1 MVYVPTTYQ
10 ILTSSCHYVASS
22 SYLCFMK
29 LDKEILRLSIPAII
43 SNITVPIL
51 GLSDTT
57 ISGHLGSELY
67 IGAIAVG
74 TMMFNVVFWLF
85 GFLRMGTTGL
95 TAQAYGAND
104 YEECRKL
111 LVRACMSGLI
121 LGVAILLLH
130 IPIRWLLLLLI
141 APEGQVADFAADYF
155 NICIWGAPALLFN
168 MAVMGWFLGE
178 QNTIVP
184 MIISVSVNI
193 VNIILSLC
201 FVFLFEMGFEGV
213 AYGTMMANWIGVV
226 LSLFFVIKFYNWR
239 FPKVCRTDFLQ
250 LSDMGRFFKVNTD
263 ILFRSA
269 CVMTVSLTVTSIGAQ
284 LGALTLAANAI
295 IMQFF
300 ILFSYFMD
308 GFAFAAEALSGKFVG
323 AKDLSS
329 LKRVINRLLLWA
341 LGMAGAF
348 TIVYICGYK
357 SIVSFITNE
366 QNVIEVVVDY
376 SLWLKLI
383 PLATVAAFIYDGI
396 YIGLTATRQMLI
408 VTFLS
413 ALAFLVI
420 CFIHPFADRVIDL
433 PHNNTL
439 WIAFLTYLL
448 MRGILLG
455 FYTKRLL
462 RNIVKSS

>member
-1 MVYVPTTYQ
+1 
-10 ILTSSCHYVASS
+10 
-22 SYLCFMK
+22 MK
-29 LDKEILRLSIPAII
+29 LNKEILRLSIPAII

-95 TAQAYGAND
+95 TAQAYGARDND
-104 YEECRKL
+104 ECRKL
-111 LVRACMSGLI
+111 LVRACALGLI
-121 LGVAILLLH
+121 IGVVILLLH

-141 APEGQVADFAADYF
+141 SPEGQVADYAADYF

-168 MAVMGWFLGE
+168 MAVMGWFLGV
-178 QNTIVP
+178 QNTVVP

-201 FVFLFEMGFEGV
+201 FVFLFDMGFEGV
-213 AYGTMMANWIGVV
+213 AYGMMISNWVGVGIAILYV
-226 LSLFFVIKFYNWR
+226 LKFYEWR
-239 FPKVCRTDFLQ
+239 FPKICRTDILQ
-250 LSDMGRFFKVNTD
+250 LSDMGRFFKINTD
-263 ILFRSA
+263 IMFRSA
-269 CVMTVSLTVTSIGAQ
+269 CIMSVSLTVTSIGAQ

-323 AKDLSS
+323 ARDLQN

-341 LGMAGAF
+341 LGVASVF
-348 TIVYICGYK
+348 TIIYIGGYK
-357 SIVSFITNE
+357 FIVSFITNE
-366 QNVIEVVVDY
+366 ENVIATVDKY

-383 PLATVAAFIYDGI
+383 PLVTVAAFIYDGI
-396 YIGLTATRQMLI
+396 YIGLTATRQILI
-408 VTFLS
+408 ATFL
-413 ALAFLVI
+413 
-420 CFIHPFADRVIDL
+420 
-433 PHNNTL
+433 
-439 WIAFLTYLL
+439 
-448 MRGILLG
+448 
-455 FYTKRLL
+455 
-462 RNIVKSS
+462 

>member
-1 MVYVPTTYQ
+1 
-10 ILTSSCHYVASS
+10 
-22 SYLCFMK
+22 MK
-29 LDKEILRLSIPAII
+29 LNKEILRLSIPAII

-95 TAQAYGAND
+95 TAQAYGARDND
-104 YEECRKL
+104 ECRKL
-111 LVRACMSGLI
+111 LVRACALGLI
-121 LGVAILLLH
+121 IGVVILLLH

-141 APEGQVADFAADYF
+141 SPEGQVADYAADYF

-168 MAVMGWFLGE
+168 MAVMGWFLGV
-178 QNTIVP
+178 QNTVVP

-201 FVFLFEMGFEGV
+201 FVFLFDMGFEGV
-213 AYGTMMANWIGVV
+213 AYGTMISNWVGVGIAILYV
-226 LSLFFVIKFYNWR
+226 LKFYEWR
-239 FPKVCRTDFLQ
+239 FPRICRTDILQ
-250 LSDMGRFFKVNTD
+250 LSDMGRFFKINTD
-263 ILFRSA
+263 IMFRSA
-269 CVMTVSLTVTSIGAQ
+269 CIMSVSLTVTSIGAQ

-323 AKDLSS
+323 ARDLHN

-341 LGMAGAF
+341 LGVASVF
-348 TIVYICGYK
+348 TIIYIGGYK
-357 SIVSFITNE
+357 FIVSFITNE
-366 QNVIEVVVDY
+366 ANVIATVDKY

-383 PLATVAAFIYDGI
+383 PIVTVAAFIYDGI

-408 VTFLS
+408 ATFLS
-413 ALAFLVI
+413 AMAFLSI
-420 CFIHPFADRVIDL
+420 CFIHPFGGNLIDL
-433 PHNNTL
+433 PQNHAL

-448 MRGILLG
+448 LRGVMLG

-462 RNIVKSS
+462 KNIVKSS

>member
-1 MVYVPTTYQ
+1 
-10 ILTSSCHYVASS
+10 
-22 SYLCFMK
+22 MK
-29 LDKEILRLSIPAII
+29 LNKEILRLSIPAII

-95 TAQAYGAND
+95 TAQAYGARDND
-104 YEECRKL
+104 ECRKL
-111 LVRACMSGLI
+111 LARACALGLI
-121 LGVAILLLH
+121 IGVVILLLH

-141 APEGQVADFAADYF
+141 SPEGQVADYAADYF

-168 MAVMGWFLGE
+168 MAVMGWFLGV
-178 QNTIVP
+178 QNTVVP

-201 FVFLFEMGFEGV
+201 FVFLFDMGFEGV
-213 AYGTMMANWIGVV
+213 AYGTMISNWVGVGIAILYV
-226 LSLFFVIKFYNWR
+226 LKFYEWR
-239 FPKVCRTDFLQ
+239 FPKICRTDILQ
-250 LSDMGRFFKVNTD
+250 LSDMGRFFKINTD
-263 ILFRSA
+263 IMFRSA
-269 CVMTVSLTVTSIGAQ
+269 CIMSVSLTVTSIGAQ

-323 AKDLSS
+323 ARDLHN

-341 LGMAGAF
+341 LGVASVF
-348 TIVYICGYK
+348 TIIYIGGYK
-357 SIVSFITNE
+357 FIVSFITNE
-366 QNVIEVVVDY
+366 ENVIATVDKY

-383 PLATVAAFIYDGI
+383 PLVTVAAFIYDGI

-408 VTFLS
+408 ATFLS
-413 ALAFLVI
+413 AMAFLSI
-420 CFIHPFADRVIDL
+420 CFIHPFGGNLIDL
-433 PHNNTL
+433 PQNHTL

-448 MRGILLG
+448 LRGVMLG

-462 RNIVKSS
+462 KNIVKSS

>member
-1 MVYVPTTYQ
+1 
-10 ILTSSCHYVASS
+10 
-22 SYLCFMK
+22 MK
-29 LDKEILRLSIPAII
+29 LNKEILRLSIPAII

-95 TAQAYGAND
+95 TAQAYGARDND
-104 YEECRKL
+104 ECRKL
-111 LVRACMSGLI
+111 LVRACALGLI
-121 LGVAILLLH
+121 IGVVILLLH

-141 APEGQVADFAADYF
+141 SPEGQVADYASDYF

-168 MAVMGWFLGE
+168 MAVMGWFLGV
-178 QNTIVP
+178 QNTVVP

-201 FVFLFEMGFEGV
+201 FVFLFDMGFEGV
-213 AYGTMMANWIGVV
+213 AYGTMISNWVGVGIAILYV
-226 LSLFFVIKFYNWR
+226 LKFYEWR
-239 FPKVCRTDFLQ
+239 FPKICRTDILQ
-250 LSDMGRFFKVNTD
+250 LSDMGRFFKINTD
-263 ILFRSA
+263 IMFRSA
-269 CVMTVSLTVTSIGAQ
+269 CIMSVSLTVTSIGAQ

-323 AKDLSS
+323 ARDLQN

-341 LGMAGAF
+341 LGVASVF
-348 TIVYICGYK
+348 TIIYIGGYK
-357 SIVSFITNE
+357 FIVSFITNE
-366 QNVIEVVVDY
+366 ANVIATVDKY

-383 PLATVAAFIYDGI
+383 PIVTVAAFIYDGI

-408 VTFLS
+408 ATFLS
-413 ALAFLVI
+413 AMAFLSI
-420 CFIHPFADRVIDL
+420 CFIHPFGGNLIDL
-433 PHNNTL
+433 PQNHTL
-439 WIAFLTYLL
+439 WIAFLSYLL
-448 MRGILLG
+448 LRGVMLG

-462 RNIVKSS
+462 KNIVKSS

>member
-1 MVYVPTTYQ
+1 
-10 ILTSSCHYVASS
+10 
-22 SYLCFMK
+22 MK
-29 LDKEILRLSIPAII
+29 LNKEILRLSIPAII

-95 TAQAYGAND
+95 TAQAYGARDND
-104 YEECRKL
+104 ECRKL
-111 LVRACMSGLI
+111 LVRACALGLI
-121 LGVAILLLH
+121 IGVVILLLH

-141 APEGQVADFAADYF
+141 SPEGQVADYASDYF

-168 MAVMGWFLGE
+168 MAVMGWFLGV
-178 QNTIVP
+178 QNTVVP

-201 FVFLFEMGFEGV
+201 FVFLFDMGFEGV
-213 AYGTMMANWIGVV
+213 AYGTMISNWVGVGIAILYV
-226 LSLFFVIKFYNWR
+226 LKFYEWR
-239 FPKVCRTDFLQ
+239 FPKICRTDILQ

-263 ILFRSA
+263 IMFRSA
-269 CVMTVSLTVTSIGAQ
+269 CIMSVSLTVTSIGAQ

-323 AKDLSS
+323 ARDLHN

-341 LGMAGAF
+341 LGVASVF
-348 TIVYICGYK
+348 TIIYIGCYK
-357 SIVSFITNE
+357 FIVSFITNE
-366 QNVIEVVVDY
+366 ENVIATVDKY

-383 PLATVAAFIYDGI
+383 PIVTVAAFIYDGI

-408 VTFLS
+408 ATFLS
-413 ALAFLVI
+413 AMAFLSI
-420 CFIHPFADRVIDL
+420 CFIHPFGGNLIDL
-433 PHNNTL
+433 PQNHTL

-448 MRGILLG
+448 LRGVMLG

-462 RNIVKSS
+462 KNIVKSS

>member
-1 MVYVPTTYQ
+1 
-10 ILTSSCHYVASS
+10 
-22 SYLCFMK
+22 MK
-29 LDKEILRLSIPAII
+29 LNKEILRLSIPAII

-95 TAQAYGAND
+95 TAQAYGARDND
-104 YEECRKL
+104 ECRKL
-111 LVRACMSGLI
+111 LVRACALGLI
-121 LGVAILLLH
+121 IGVVILLLH

-141 APEGQVADFAADYF
+141 SPEGQVADYAADYF

-168 MAVMGWFLGE
+168 MAVMGWFLGV
-178 QNTIVP
+178 QNTVVP

-201 FVFLFEMGFEGV
+201 LVFLFDMGFEGV
-213 AYGTMMANWIGVV
+213 AYGTMISNWVGVGIAILYV
-226 LSLFFVIKFYNWR
+226 LKFYEWR
-239 FPKVCRTDFLQ
+239 FPKICRTDILQ

-263 ILFRSA
+263 IMFRSA
-269 CVMTVSLTVTSIGAQ
+269 CIMSVSLTVTSIGAQ

-323 AKDLSS
+323 ARDLQN

-341 LGMAGAF
+341 LGVASVF
-348 TIVYICGYK
+348 TIIYIGGYK
-357 SIVSFITNE
+357 FIVSFITNE
-366 QNVIEVVVDY
+366 ENVIATVDKY

-383 PLATVAAFIYDGI
+383 PLVTVAAFIYDGI

-408 VTFLS
+408 ATFLS
-413 ALAFLVI
+413 AMAFLSI
-420 CFIHPFADRVIDL
+420 CFIHPFGGNLIDL
-433 PHNNTL
+433 PQNHTL

-448 MRGILLG
+448 LRGVMLG

-462 RNIVKSS
+462 KNIVKSS

>member
-1 MVYVPTTYQ
+1 
-10 ILTSSCHYVASS
+10 
-22 SYLCFMK
+22 MK
-29 LDKEILRLSIPAII
+29 LNKEILRLSIPAII

-85 GFLRMGTTGL
+85 GFLRMGTTGM
-95 TAQAYGAND
+95 TAQAYGAQDND
-104 YEECRKL
+104 ECRKL
-111 LVRACMSGLI
+111 LVRSCASGLI
-121 LGVAILLLH
+121 IGVVILLLH

-141 APEGQVADFAADYF
+141 SPEGQVADYAADYF
-155 NICIWGAPALLFN
+155 NICICGAPALLFN
-168 MAVMGWFLGE
+168 MAIMGWFLGV
-178 QNTIVP
+178 QNTVVP

-201 FVFLFEMGFEGV
+201 FVFILDMGFRGV
-213 AYGTMMANWIGVV
+213 AYGTMISNWVGVV
-226 LSLFFVIKFYNWR
+226 IALLYVIRFYKWR
-239 FPKVCRTDFLQ
+239 FPRICRTDFLQ

-263 ILFRSA
+263 IMFRSA
-269 CVMTVSLTVTSIGAQ
+269 CIMTVSLTVTSIGAQ

-308 GFAFAAEALSGKFVG
+308 GFAFSAEALSGKFVG
-323 AKDLSS
+323 AGDIQN

-341 LGMAGAF
+341 LCVASVF
-348 TIVYICGYK
+348 TIIYIVGYK
-357 SIVSFITNE
+357 FIVSFITNE
-366 QNVIEVVVDY
+366 DNVIEAVGEY

-383 PLATVAAFIYDGI
+383 PIVTVAAFIYDGI

-413 ALAFLVI
+413 AMVFLSI
-420 CFIHPFADRVIDL
+420 CFIHPFGDSFIDL
-433 PHNNTL
+433 PQNHTL
-439 WIAFLTYLL
+439 WIAFLTYLM

-455 FYTKRLL
+455 LYTKRLVK
-462 RNIVKSS
+462 NIVKSS

>member
-1 MVYVPTTYQ
+1 
-10 ILTSSCHYVASS
+10 
-22 SYLCFMK
+22 MK
-29 LDKEILRLSIPAII
+29 LNKEILRLSIPAII

-95 TAQAYGAND
+95 TAQAYGARDND
-104 YEECRKL
+104 ECRKL
-111 LVRACMSGLI
+111 LVRACALGLI
-121 LGVAILLLH
+121 IGVAILLLH

-141 APEGQVADFAADYF
+141 SPEGQVADYASDYF

-168 MAVMGWFLGE
+168 MAVMGWFLGV
-178 QNTIVP
+178 QNTVVP

-201 FVFLFEMGFEGV
+201 FVFLFDMGFEGV
-213 AYGTMMANWIGVV
+213 AYGTMISNWVGVGIAILYV
-226 LSLFFVIKFYNWR
+226 LKFYEWR
-239 FPKVCRTDFLQ
+239 FPKICRTDILQ

-263 ILFRSA
+263 IMFRSA
-269 CVMTVSLTVTSIGAQ
+269 CIMSVSLTVTSIGAQ

-323 AKDLSS
+323 ARDLHN

-341 LGMAGAF
+341 LGVASVF
-348 TIVYICGYK
+348 TIIYIGGYK
-357 SIVSFITNE
+357 FIVSFITNE
-366 QNVIEVVVDY
+366 VNVIATVDKY

-383 PLATVAAFIYDGI
+383 PLVTVAAFIYDGI

-408 VTFLS
+408 ATFLS
-413 ALAFLVI
+413 AMAFLSI
-420 CFIHPFADRVIDL
+420 CFIHPFGGNLIDL
-433 PHNNTL
+433 PQNHTL

-448 MRGILLG
+448 LRGVMLG
-455 FYTKRLL
+455 LYSKRLL
-462 RNIVKSS
+462 KNIVKSS

>member
-1 MVYVPTTYQ
+1 
-10 ILTSSCHYVASS
+10 
-22 SYLCFMK
+22 MK
-29 LDKEILRLSIPAII
+29 LNKEILRLSIPAII

-95 TAQAYGAND
+95 TAQAYGARDND
-104 YEECRKL
+104 ECRKL
-111 LVRACMSGLI
+111 LVRACALGLI
-121 LGVAILLLH
+121 IGVVILLLH

-141 APEGQVADFAADYF
+141 SPEGQVADYASDYF

-168 MAVMGWFLGE
+168 MAVMGWFLGV
-178 QNTIVP
+178 QNTVVP

-201 FVFLFEMGFEGV
+201 FVFLFDMGFEGV
-213 AYGTMMANWIGVV
+213 AYGTMISNWVGVGIAILYV
-226 LSLFFVIKFYNWR
+226 LKFYEWR
-239 FPKVCRTDFLQ
+239 FPKICRTDILQ
-250 LSDMGRFFKVNTD
+250 LSDMGRFFKINTD
-263 ILFRSA
+263 IMFRSA
-269 CVMTVSLTVTSIGAQ
+269 CIMSVSLTVTSIGAQ

-323 AKDLSS
+323 ARDLQN

-341 LGMAGAF
+341 LGVASVF
-348 TIVYICGYK
+348 TIIYIGGYK
-357 SIVSFITNE
+357 FIVSFITNE
-366 QNVIEVVVDY
+366 ENVIATVDKY

-383 PLATVAAFIYDGI
+383 PLVTVAAFIYDGI

-408 VTFLS
+408 ATFLS
-413 ALAFLVI
+413 AMAFLSI
-420 CFIHPFADRVIDL
+420 CFIHPFGGNLIDL
-433 PHNNTL
+433 PQNHTL
-439 WIAFLTYLL
+439 WIAFLSYLL
-448 MRGILLG
+448 LRGVMLG

-462 RNIVKSS
+462 KNIVKSS

>member
-1 MVYVPTTYQ
+1 
-10 ILTSSCHYVASS
+10 
-22 SYLCFMK
+22 MK
-29 LDKEILRLSIPAII
+29 LNKEILRLSIPAII

-95 TAQAYGAND
+95 TAQAYGARDND
-104 YEECRKL
+104 ECRKL
-111 LVRACMSGLI
+111 LVRACALGLI
-121 LGVAILLLH
+121 IGVVILLMH

-141 APEGQVADFAADYF
+141 SPEGQVADYASDYF

-168 MAVMGWFLGE
+168 MAVMGWFLGV
-178 QNTIVP
+178 QNTVVP

-201 FVFLFEMGFEGV
+201 FVFLFDMGFEGV
-213 AYGTMMANWIGVV
+213 AYGTMISNWVGVGIAILYV
-226 LSLFFVIKFYNWR
+226 LKFYEWR
-239 FPKVCRTDFLQ
+239 FPKICRTDILQ
-250 LSDMGRFFKVNTD
+250 LSDMGRFFKINTD
-263 ILFRSA
+263 IMFRSA
-269 CVMTVSLTVTSIGAQ
+269 CIMSVSLTVTSIGAQ

-323 AKDLSS
+323 ARDLQN

-341 LGMAGAF
+341 LGVASVF
-348 TIVYICGYK
+348 TIIYIGGYK
-357 SIVSFITNE
+357 FIVSFITNE
-366 QNVIEVVVDY
+366 ANVIATVDKY

-383 PLATVAAFIYDGI
+383 PIVTVAAFIYDGI

-408 VTFLS
+408 ATFLS
-413 ALAFLVI
+413 AMAFLSI
-420 CFIHPFADRVIDL
+420 CFIHPFGGNLIDL
-433 PHNNTL
+433 PQNHTL

-448 MRGILLG
+448 LRGVMLG

-462 RNIVKSS
+462 KNIVKSS

>member
-1 MVYVPTTYQ
+1 
-10 ILTSSCHYVASS
+10 
-22 SYLCFMK
+22 MK
-29 LDKEILRLSIPAII
+29 LNKEILRLSIPAII

-95 TAQAYGAND
+95 TAQAYGARDND
-104 YEECRKL
+104 ECRKL
-111 LVRACMSGLI
+111 LVRACALGLI
-121 LGVAILLLH
+121 IGVVILLLH

-141 APEGQVADFAADYF
+141 SPEGQVADYASDYF

-168 MAVMGWFLGE
+168 MAVMGWFLGV
-178 QNTIVP
+178 QNTVVP

-201 FVFLFEMGFEGV
+201 FVFLFDMGFEGV
-213 AYGTMMANWIGVV
+213 AYGTMISNWVGVGIAILYV
-226 LSLFFVIKFYNWR
+226 LKFYEWR
-239 FPKVCRTDFLQ
+239 FPKICRTDILQ
-250 LSDMGRFFKVNTD
+250 LSDMGRFFKINTD
-263 ILFRSA
+263 IMFRSA
-269 CVMTVSLTVTSIGAQ
+269 CIMSVSLTVTSIGAQ

-323 AKDLSS
+323 ARDLHN

-341 LGMAGAF
+341 LGVASVF
-348 TIVYICGYK
+348 TIIYIGGYK
-357 SIVSFITNE
+357 FIVSFITNE
-366 QNVIEVVVDY
+366 ANVIATVDKY

-383 PLATVAAFIYDGI
+383 PLVTVAAFIYDGI

-408 VTFLS
+408 ATFLS
-413 ALAFLVI
+413 AMAFLSI
-420 CFIHPFADRVIDL
+420 CFIHPFGGNLIDL
-433 PHNNTL
+433 PQNHTL

-448 MRGILLG
+448 LRGVMLG
-455 FYTKRLL
+455 LYSKRLL
-462 RNIVKSS
+462 KNIVKSS

>member
-1 MVYVPTTYQ
+1 
-10 ILTSSCHYVASS
+10 
-22 SYLCFMK
+22 MK
-29 LDKEILRLSIPAII
+29 LNKEILRLSIPAII

-95 TAQAYGAND
+95 TAQAYGARDND
-104 YEECRKL
+104 ECRKL
-111 LVRACMSGLI
+111 LVRACALGLI
-121 LGVAILLLH
+121 IGVAILLLH

-141 APEGQVADFAADYF
+141 SPEGQVADYAADYF

-168 MAVMGWFLGE
+168 MAVMGWFLGV
-178 QNTIVP
+178 QNTVVP

-201 FVFLFEMGFEGV
+201 FVFLFDMGFEGV
-213 AYGTMMANWIGVV
+213 AYGTMISNWVGVGIAILYV
-226 LSLFFVIKFYNWR
+226 LKFYEWR
-239 FPKVCRTDFLQ
+239 FPKICRTDILQ
-250 LSDMGRFFKVNTD
+250 LSDMGRFFKINTD
-263 ILFRSA
+263 IMFRSA
-269 CVMTVSLTVTSIGAQ
+269 CIMSVSLTVTSIGAQ

-323 AKDLSS
+323 ARDLHN

-341 LGMAGAF
+341 LGVASVF
-348 TIVYICGYK
+348 TIIYIGGYK
-357 SIVSFITNE
+357 FIVSFITNE
-366 QNVIEVVVDY
+366 ANVIATVDKY

-383 PLATVAAFIYDGI
+383 PLVTVAAFIYDGI

-408 VTFLS
+408 ATFLS
-413 ALAFLVI
+413 AMAFLSI
-420 CFIHPFADRVIDL
+420 CFIHPFGGNLIDL
-433 PHNNTL
+433 PQNHTL

-448 MRGILLG
+448 LRGVMLG

-462 RNIVKSS
+462 KNIVKSS

>member
-1 MVYVPTTYQ
+1 
-10 ILTSSCHYVASS
+10 
-22 SYLCFMK
+22 MK
-29 LDKEILRLSIPAII
+29 LNKEILRLSIPAII

-95 TAQAYGAND
+95 TAQAYGARDND
-104 YEECRKL
+104 ECRKL
-111 LVRACMSGLI
+111 LVRACALGLI
-121 LGVAILLLH
+121 IGVVILLLH
-130 IPIRWLLLLLI
+130 IPIRLLLLLLI
-141 APEGQVADFAADYF
+141 SPEGQVADYASDYF

-168 MAVMGWFLGE
+168 MAVMGWFLGV
-178 QNTIVP
+178 QNTVVP

-201 FVFLFEMGFEGV
+201 FVFLFDMGFEGV
-213 AYGTMMANWIGVV
+213 AYGTMISNWVGVGIAILYV
-226 LSLFFVIKFYNWR
+226 LKFYEWR
-239 FPKVCRTDFLQ
+239 FPKICRTDILQ
-250 LSDMGRFFKVNTD
+250 LSDMGRFFKINTD
-263 ILFRSA
+263 IMFRSA
-269 CVMTVSLTVTSIGAQ
+269 CIMSVSLTVTSIGAQ

-323 AKDLSS
+323 ARDLQN

-341 LGMAGAF
+341 LGVASVF
-348 TIVYICGYK
+348 TIIYIGGYK
-357 SIVSFITNE
+357 FIVSFITNE
-366 QNVIEVVVDY
+366 ENVIATVDKY

-383 PLATVAAFIYDGI
+383 PLVTVAAFIYDGI

-408 VTFLS
+408 ATFLS
-413 ALAFLVI
+413 AMAFLSI
-420 CFIHPFADRVIDL
+420 CFIHPFGGNLIDL
-433 PHNNTL
+433 PQNHTL

-448 MRGILLG
+448 LRGVMLG
-455 FYTKRLL
+455 LYSKRLL
-462 RNIVKSS
+462 KNIVKSS

>member
-1 MVYVPTTYQ
+1 
-10 ILTSSCHYVASS
+10 
-22 SYLCFMK
+22 MK
-29 LDKEILRLSIPAII
+29 LNKEILRLSIPAII

-95 TAQAYGAND
+95 TAQAYGARDND
-104 YEECRKL
+104 ECRKL
-111 LVRACMSGLI
+111 LVRACALGLI
-121 LGVAILLLH
+121 IGVVILLLH

-141 APEGQVADFAADYF
+141 SPEGQVADYASDYF

-168 MAVMGWFLGE
+168 MAVMGWFLGV
-178 QNTIVP
+178 QNTVVP

-201 FVFLFEMGFEGV
+201 FVFLFDMGFEGV
-213 AYGTMMANWIGVV
+213 AYGTMISNWVGVGIAILYV
-226 LSLFFVIKFYNWR
+226 LKFYEWR
-239 FPKVCRTDFLQ
+239 FPKICRTDILQ
-250 LSDMGRFFKVNTD
+250 LSDMGRFFKINTD
-263 ILFRSA
+263 IMFRSA
-269 CVMTVSLTVTSIGAQ
+269 CIMSVSLTVTSIGAQ

-323 AKDLSS
+323 ARDLHN

-341 LGMAGAF
+341 LGVASVF
-348 TIVYICGYK
+348 TIIYIGGYK
-357 SIVSFITNE
+357 FIVSFITNE
-366 QNVIEVVVDY
+366 ENVIATVDKY

-383 PLATVAAFIYDGI
+383 PLVTVAAFIYDGI

-408 VTFLS
+408 ATFLS
-413 ALAFLVI
+413 AMAFLSI
-420 CFIHPFADRVIDL
+420 CFIHPFGGNLIDL
-433 PHNNTL
+433 PQNHTL

-448 MRGILLG
+448 LRGVMLG

-462 RNIVKSS
+462 KNIVKSS

>member
-1 MVYVPTTYQ
+1 
-10 ILTSSCHYVASS
+10 
-22 SYLCFMK
+22 MK
-29 LDKEILRLSIPAII
+29 LNKEILRLSIPAII

-74 TMMFNVVFWLF
+74 TMIFNVVFWLF

-95 TAQAYGAND
+95 TAQAYGARDND
-104 YEECRKL
+104 ECRKL
-111 LVRACMSGLI
+111 LVRACALGLI
-121 LGVAILLLH
+121 IGVVILLLH

-141 APEGQVADFAADYF
+141 SPEGQVADYAADYF

-168 MAVMGWFLGE
+168 MAVMGWFLGV
-178 QNTIVP
+178 QNTVVP

-201 FVFLFEMGFEGV
+201 FVFLFDMGFEGV
-213 AYGTMMANWIGVV
+213 AYGTMISNWVGVGIAILYV
-226 LSLFFVIKFYNWR
+226 LKFYEWR
-239 FPKVCRTDFLQ
+239 FPKICRTDILQ
-250 LSDMGRFFKVNTD
+250 LSDMGRFFKINTD
-263 ILFRSA
+263 IMFRSA
-269 CVMTVSLTVTSIGAQ
+269 CIMSVSLTVTSIGAQ

-300 ILFSYFMD
+300 VLFSYFMD

-323 AKDLSS
+323 ARDLHN

-341 LGMAGAF
+341 LGVASVF
-348 TIVYICGYK
+348 TIIYIGGYK
-357 SIVSFITNE
+357 FIVSFITNE
-366 QNVIEVVVDY
+366 ENVIATVDKY

-383 PLATVAAFIYDGI
+383 PLVTVAAFIYDGI

-408 VTFLS
+408 ATFLS
-413 ALAFLVI
+413 AMVFLTI
-420 CFIHPFADRVIDL
+420 CFIHPFGGNLIDL
-433 PHNNTL
+433 PQNHTL

-448 MRGILLG
+448 LRGVMLG

-462 RNIVKSS
+462 KNIVKSS

>member
-1 MVYVPTTYQ
+1 
-10 ILTSSCHYVASS
+10 
-22 SYLCFMK
+22 MK
-29 LDKEILRLSIPAII
+29 LNKEILRLSIPAII

-95 TAQAYGAND
+95 TAQAYGARDND
-104 YEECRKL
+104 ECRKL
-111 LVRACMSGLI
+111 LVRACALGLI
-121 LGVAILLLH
+121 IGVVILLLH

-141 APEGQVADFAADYF
+141 SPEGQVADYAADYF

-168 MAVMGWFLGE
+168 MAVMGWFLGV
-178 QNTIVP
+178 QNTVVP

-201 FVFLFEMGFEGV
+201 FVFLFDMGFEGV
-213 AYGTMMANWIGVV
+213 AYGTMISNWVGVGIAILYV
-226 LSLFFVIKFYNWR
+226 LKFYEWR
-239 FPKVCRTDFLQ
+239 FPKICRTDILQ
-250 LSDMGRFFKVNTD
+250 LSDMGRFFKINTD
-263 ILFRSA
+263 IMFRSA
-269 CVMTVSLTVTSIGAQ
+269 CIMAVSLTVTSIGAQ

-323 AKDLSS
+323 ARDLHN

-341 LGMAGAF
+341 LGVASVF
-348 TIVYICGYK
+348 TIIYIGGYK
-357 SIVSFITNE
+357 FIVSFITNE
-366 QNVIEVVVDY
+366 ENVIATVDKY

-383 PLATVAAFIYDGI
+383 PLVTVAAFIYDGI

-408 VTFLS
+408 ATFLS
-413 ALAFLVI
+413 AMAFLLI
-420 CFIHPFADRVIDL
+420 CFIHPFGGNLIDL
-433 PHNNTL
+433 PQNHTL

-448 MRGILLG
+448 LRGVMLG
-455 FYTKRLL
+455 LYSKRLL
-462 RNIVKSS
+462 KNIVKSS

>member
-1 MVYVPTTYQ
+1 
-10 ILTSSCHYVASS
+10 
-22 SYLCFMK
+22 MK
-29 LDKEILRLSIPAII
+29 LNKEILRLSIPAII

-95 TAQAYGAND
+95 TAQAYGARDND
-104 YEECRKL
+104 ECRKL
-111 LVRACMSGLI
+111 LVRACALGLI
-121 LGVAILLLH
+121 IGVVILLLH

-141 APEGQVADFAADYF
+141 SPEGQVADYASDYF

-168 MAVMGWFLGE
+168 MAVMGWFLGV
-178 QNTIVP
+178 QNTVVP

-201 FVFLFEMGFEGV
+201 FVFLFDMGFEGV
-213 AYGTMMANWIGVV
+213 AYGTMISNWVGVGIAILYV
-226 LSLFFVIKFYNWR
+226 LKFYEWR
-239 FPKVCRTDFLQ
+239 FPKICRTDILQ
-250 LSDMGRFFKVNTD
+250 LSDMGRFFKINTD
-263 ILFRSA
+263 IMFRSA
-269 CVMTVSLTVTSIGAQ
+269 CIMSVSLTVTSIGAQ

-323 AKDLSS
+323 ARDLHN

-341 LGMAGAF
+341 LGVASVF
-348 TIVYICGYK
+348 TIIYIGGYK
-357 SIVSFITNE
+357 FIVSFITNE
-366 QNVIEVVVDY
+366 ANVIATVDKY

-383 PLATVAAFIYDGI
+383 PLVTVAAFIYDGI

-408 VTFLS
+408 ATFLS
-413 ALAFLVI
+413 AMAFLSI
-420 CFIHPFADRVIDL
+420 CFIHPFGGNLIDL
-433 PHNNTL
+433 PQNHTL

-448 MRGILLG
+448 LRGVMLG

-462 RNIVKSS
+462 KNIVKSS

>member
-1 MVYVPTTYQ
+1 
-10 ILTSSCHYVASS
+10 
-22 SYLCFMK
+22 MK
-29 LDKEILRLSIPAII
+29 LNKEILRLSIPAII

-95 TAQAYGAND
+95 TAQAYGARDND
-104 YEECRKL
+104 ECRKL
-111 LVRACMSGLI
+111 LVRACALGLI
-121 LGVAILLLH
+121 IGVVILLLH

-141 APEGQVADFAADYF
+141 SPEGQVADYAADYF

-168 MAVMGWFLGE
+168 MAVMGWFLGV
-178 QNTIVP
+178 QNTVVP

-201 FVFLFEMGFEGV
+201 FVFLFDMGFEGV
-213 AYGTMMANWIGVV
+213 AYGTMISNWAGVGIAILYV
-226 LSLFFVIKFYNWR
+226 LKFYEWR
-239 FPKVCRTDFLQ
+239 FPKICRTDILQ
-250 LSDMGRFFKVNTD
+250 LSDMGRFFKINTD
-263 ILFRSA
+263 IMFRSA
-269 CVMTVSLTVTSIGAQ
+269 CIMSVSLTVTSIGAQ

-323 AKDLSS
+323 ARDLQN

-341 LGMAGAF
+341 LGVASVF
-348 TIVYICGYK
+348 TIIYIGGYK
-357 SIVSFITNE
+357 FIVSFITNE
-366 QNVIEVVVDY
+366 ENVIATVDKY

-383 PLATVAAFIYDGI
+383 PLVTVAAFIYDGI

-413 ALAFLVI
+413 AMAFLSI
-420 CFIHPFADRVIDL
+420 CFIHPFGGNLIDL
-433 PHNNTL
+433 PQNHTL

-448 MRGILLG
+448 LRGVMLG

-462 RNIVKSS
+462 KNIVKSS

>member
-1 MVYVPTTYQ
+1 
-10 ILTSSCHYVASS
+10 
-22 SYLCFMK
+22 MK
-29 LDKEILRLSIPAII
+29 LNKEILRLSIPAII

-95 TAQAYGAND
+95 TAQAYGARDND
-104 YEECRKL
+104 ECRKL
-111 LVRACMSGLI
+111 LVRACALGLI
-121 LGVAILLLH
+121 IGVVILLLH

-141 APEGQVADFAADYF
+141 SPEGQVADYASDYF

-168 MAVMGWFLGE
+168 MAVMGWFLGV
-178 QNTIVP
+178 QNTVVP

-201 FVFLFEMGFEGV
+201 FVFLFDMGFEGV
-213 AYGTMMANWIGVV
+213 AYGTMISNWVGVGIAILYV
-226 LSLFFVIKFYNWR
+226 LKFYEWR
-239 FPKVCRTDFLQ
+239 FPRICRTDILQ
-250 LSDMGRFFKVNTD
+250 LSDMGRFFKINTD
-263 ILFRSA
+263 IMFRSA
-269 CVMTVSLTVTSIGAQ
+269 CIMSVSLTVTSIGAQ

-323 AKDLSS
+323 ARDLHN

-341 LGMAGAF
+341 LGVASVF
-348 TIVYICGYK
+348 TIIYIGGYK
-357 SIVSFITNE
+357 FIVSFITNE
-366 QNVIEVVVDY
+366 ANVIATVDKY

-383 PLATVAAFIYDGI
+383 PLVTVAAFIYDGI

-408 VTFLS
+408 ATFLS
-413 ALAFLVI
+413 AMAFLSI
-420 CFIHPFADRVIDL
+420 CFIHPFGGNLIDL
-433 PHNNTL
+433 PQNHTL

-448 MRGILLG
+448 LRGVMLG

-462 RNIVKSS
+462 KNIVKSS

>member
-1 MVYVPTTYQ
+1 
-10 ILTSSCHYVASS
+10 
-22 SYLCFMK
+22 MK
-29 LDKEILRLSIPAII
+29 LNKEILRLSIPAII

-95 TAQAYGAND
+95 TAQAYGARDND
-104 YEECRKL
+104 ECRKL
-111 LVRACMSGLI
+111 LVRACALGLI
-121 LGVAILLLH
+121 IGVVILLLH

-141 APEGQVADFAADYF
+141 SPEGQVADYASDYF

-168 MAVMGWFLGE
+168 MAVMGWFLGV
-178 QNTIVP
+178 QNTVVP

-201 FVFLFEMGFEGV
+201 FVFLFDMGFEGV
-213 AYGTMMANWIGVV
+213 AYGTMISNWVGVGIAILYV
-226 LSLFFVIKFYNWR
+226 LKFYEWR
-239 FPKVCRTDFLQ
+239 FPKICRTDILQ
-250 LSDMGRFFKVNTD
+250 LSDMGRFFKINTD
-263 ILFRSA
+263 IMFRSA
-269 CVMTVSLTVTSIGAQ
+269 CIMSVSLTVTSIGAQ

-323 AKDLSS
+323 ARDLQN

-341 LGMAGAF
+341 LGVASVF
-348 TIVYICGYK
+348 TIIYIGGYK
-357 SIVSFITNE
+357 FIVSFITNE
-366 QNVIEVVVDY
+366 ANVIATVDKY

-383 PLATVAAFIYDGI
+383 PIVTVAAFIYDGI

-408 VTFLS
+408 ATFLS
-413 ALAFLVI
+413 AMAFLSI
-420 CFIHPFADRVIDL
+420 CFIHPFGGNLIDL
-433 PHNNTL
+433 PQNHTL

-448 MRGILLG
+448 LRGVMLG

-462 RNIVKSS
+462 KNIVKSS

>member
-1 MVYVPTTYQ
+1 
-10 ILTSSCHYVASS
+10 
-22 SYLCFMK
+22 MK
-29 LDKEILRLSIPAII
+29 LNKEILRLSIPAII

-95 TAQAYGAND
+95 TAQAYGARDND
-104 YEECRKL
+104 ECRKL
-111 LVRACMSGLI
+111 LVRACALGLI
-121 LGVAILLLH
+121 IGVVILLLH

-141 APEGQVADFAADYF
+141 SLEGQVADYASDYF

-168 MAVMGWFLGE
+168 MAVMGWFLGV
-178 QNTIVP
+178 QNTVVP

-201 FVFLFEMGFEGV
+201 FVFLFDMGFEGV
-213 AYGTMMANWIGVV
+213 AYGTMISNWVGVGIAILYV
-226 LSLFFVIKFYNWR
+226 LKFYEWR
-239 FPKVCRTDFLQ
+239 FPKICRTDILQ
-250 LSDMGRFFKVNTD
+250 LSDMGRFFKINTD
-263 ILFRSA
+263 IMFRSA
-269 CVMTVSLTVTSIGAQ
+269 CIMSVSLTVTSIGAQ

-323 AKDLSS
+323 ARDLHN

-341 LGMAGAF
+341 LGVASVF
-348 TIVYICGYK
+348 TIIYIGGYK
-357 SIVSFITNE
+357 FIVSFITNE
-366 QNVIEVVVDY
+366 ENVIATVDKY

-383 PLATVAAFIYDGI
+383 PLVTVAAFIYDGI

-408 VTFLS
+408 ATFLS
-413 ALAFLVI
+413 AMAFLSI
-420 CFIHPFADRVIDL
+420 CFIHPFGGNLIDL
-433 PHNNTL
+433 PQNHTL

-448 MRGILLG
+448 LRGVMLG

-462 RNIVKSS
+462 KNIVKSS

>member
-1 MVYVPTTYQ
+1 
-10 ILTSSCHYVASS
+10 
-22 SYLCFMK
+22 MK
-29 LDKEILRLSIPAII
+29 LNKEILRLSIPAII

-95 TAQAYGAND
+95 TAQAYGARDND
-104 YEECRKL
+104 ECRKL
-111 LVRACMSGLI
+111 LVRACALGLMI
-121 LGVAILLLH
+121 GVVILLLH

-141 APEGQVADFAADYF
+141 SPEGQVADYASDYF

-168 MAVMGWFLGE
+168 MAVMGWFLGV
-178 QNTIVP
+178 QNTVVP

-201 FVFLFEMGFEGV
+201 FVFLFDMGFEGV
-213 AYGTMMANWIGVV
+213 AYGTMISNWVGVGIAILYV
-226 LSLFFVIKFYNWR
+226 LKFYEWR
-239 FPKVCRTDFLQ
+239 FPKICRTDILQ
-250 LSDMGRFFKVNTD
+250 LSDMGRFFKINTD
-263 ILFRSA
+263 IMFRSA
-269 CVMTVSLTVTSIGAQ
+269 CIMSVSLTVTSIGAQ

-323 AKDLSS
+323 ARDLQN

-341 LGMAGAF
+341 LGVASVF
-348 TIVYICGYK
+348 TIIYIGGYK
-357 SIVSFITNE
+357 FIVSFITNE
-366 QNVIEVVVDY
+366 ENVIATVDKY

-383 PLATVAAFIYDGI
+383 PLVTVAAFIYDGI

-413 ALAFLVI
+413 AMAFLSI
-420 CFIHPFADRVIDL
+420 CFIHPFGGNLIDL
-433 PHNNTL
+433 PQNHTL

-448 MRGILLG
+448 LRGVMLG

-462 RNIVKSS
+462 KNIVKSS

>member
-1 MVYVPTTYQ
+1 M
-10 ILTSSCHYVASS
+10 
-22 SYLCFMK
+22 
-29 LDKEILRLSIPAII
+29 
-43 SNITVPIL
+43 
-51 GLSDTT
+51 SDTT

-95 TAQAYGAND
+95 TAQAYGAQDND
-104 YEECRKL
+104 ECRKL
-111 LVRACMSGLI
+111 LVRACASGLI
-121 LGVAILLLH
+121 IGVIILLLH

-141 APEGQVADFAADYF
+141 SPEGQVADYAADYF

-168 MAVMGWFLGE
+168 MAVMGWFLGV
-178 QNTIVP
+178 QNTVVP

-201 FVFLFEMGFEGV
+201 FVFLFDMGFEGV
-213 AYGTMMANWIGVV
+213 AYGTMISNWVGVV
-226 LSLFFVIKFYNWR
+226 IALLYVMKFYEWR
-239 FPKVCRTDFLQ
+239 FPRICRTDFLQ

-263 ILFRSA
+263 IMFRSA
-269 CVMTVSLTVTSIGAQ
+269 CIMTVSLTVTSIGAQ

-308 GFAFAAEALSGKFVG
+308 GFAFSAEALSGKFVG
-323 AKDLSS
+323 ARDIHN

-341 LGMAGAF
+341 LGVASVF
-348 TIVYICGYK
+348 TIIYIGGYK
-357 SIVSFITNE
+357 YIVSFITNE
-366 QNVIEVVVDY
+366 ENVIEVVGEY

-383 PLATVAAFIYDGI
+383 PIVTVAAFIYDGI

-413 ALAFLVI
+413 AMVFLSI
-420 CFIHPFADRVIDL
+420 CFIHPFGNSLIDL
-433 PHNNTL
+433 PQNHTL
-439 WIAFLTYLL
+439 WIAFLTYLML
-448 MRGILLG
+448 RGVMLG
-455 FYTKRLL
+455 LYTKRLL
-462 RNIVKSS
+462 KNIVKSS

>member
-1 MVYVPTTYQ
+1 
-10 ILTSSCHYVASS
+10 
-22 SYLCFMK
+22 MK
-29 LDKEILRLSIPAII
+29 LNKEILRLSIPAII

-95 TAQAYGAND
+95 TAQAYGARDND
-104 YEECRKL
+104 ECRKL
-111 LVRACMSGLI
+111 LVRACALGLI
-121 LGVAILLLH
+121 IGVVILLLH

-141 APEGQVADFAADYF
+141 SPEGQVADYASDYF

-168 MAVMGWFLGE
+168 MAVMGWFLGV
-178 QNTIVP
+178 QNTVVP

-201 FVFLFEMGFEGV
+201 FVFLFDMGFEGV
-213 AYGTMMANWIGVV
+213 AYGTMISNWVGVGIAILYV
-226 LSLFFVIKFYNWR
+226 LKFYEWR
-239 FPKVCRTDFLQ
+239 FPKICRTDILQ
-250 LSDMGRFFKVNTD
+250 LSDMGRFFKINTD
-263 ILFRSA
+263 IMFRSA
-269 CVMTVSLTVTSIGAQ
+269 CIMSVSLTVTSIGAQ

-323 AKDLSS
+323 ARDLHN

-341 LGMAGAF
+341 LGVASVF
-348 TIVYICGYK
+348 TIIYIGGYK
-357 SIVSFITNE
+357 FIVSFITNE
-366 QNVIEVVVDY
+366 ANVIATVDKY

-383 PLATVAAFIYDGI
+383 PIVTVAAFIYDGI

-408 VTFLS
+408 ATFLS
-413 ALAFLVI
+413 AMAFLSI
-420 CFIHPFADRVIDL
+420 CFIHPFGGNLIDL
-433 PHNNTL
+433 PQNHTL

-448 MRGILLG
+448 LRGVMLG

-462 RNIVKSS
+462 KNIVKSS

>member
-1 MVYVPTTYQ
+1 
-10 ILTSSCHYVASS
+10 
-22 SYLCFMK
+22 MK
-29 LDKEILRLSIPAII
+29 LNKEILRLSIPAII

-95 TAQAYGAND
+95 TAQAYGARDND
-104 YEECRKL
+104 ECRKL
-111 LVRACMSGLI
+111 LVRACALGLI
-121 LGVAILLLH
+121 IGVVILLLH

-141 APEGQVADFAADYF
+141 SPEGQVADYASDYF

-168 MAVMGWFLGE
+168 MAVMGWFLGV
-178 QNTIVP
+178 QNTVVP

-193 VNIILSLC
+193 LNIILSLC
-201 FVFLFEMGFEGV
+201 FVFLFDMGFEGV
-213 AYGTMMANWIGVV
+213 AYGTMISNWVGVGIAILYV
-226 LSLFFVIKFYNWR
+226 LKFYEWR
-239 FPKVCRTDFLQ
+239 FPKICRTDILQ
-250 LSDMGRFFKVNTD
+250 LSDMGRFFKINTD
-263 ILFRSA
+263 IMFRSA
-269 CVMTVSLTVTSIGAQ
+269 CIMSVSLTVTSIGAQ

-323 AKDLSS
+323 ARDLHN

-341 LGMAGAF
+341 LGVASVF
-348 TIVYICGYK
+348 TIIYIGGYK
-357 SIVSFITNE
+357 FIVSFITNE
-366 QNVIEVVVDY
+366 ENVIATVDKY

-383 PLATVAAFIYDGI
+383 PLVTVAAFIYDGI

-408 VTFLS
+408 ATFLS
-413 ALAFLVI
+413 AMAFLSI
-420 CFIHPFADRVIDL
+420 CFIHPFGGNLIDL
-433 PHNNTL
+433 PQNHTL

-448 MRGILLG
+448 LRGVMLG

-462 RNIVKSS
+462 KNIVKSS

>member
-1 MVYVPTTYQ
+1 
-10 ILTSSCHYVASS
+10 
-22 SYLCFMK
+22 MK
-29 LDKEILRLSIPAII
+29 LNKEILRLSIPAII

-95 TAQAYGAND
+95 TAQAYGARDND
-104 YEECRKL
+104 ECRKL
-111 LVRACMSGLI
+111 LVRACALGLI
-121 LGVAILLLH
+121 IGIVILLLH

-141 APEGQVADFAADYF
+141 SPEGQVADYASDYF

-168 MAVMGWFLGE
+168 MAVMGWFLGV
-178 QNTIVP
+178 QNTVVP

-201 FVFLFEMGFEGV
+201 FVFLFDMGFEGV
-213 AYGTMMANWIGVV
+213 AYGTMISNWVGVGIAILYV
-226 LSLFFVIKFYNWR
+226 LKFYEWR
-239 FPKVCRTDFLQ
+239 FPKICRTDILQ
-250 LSDMGRFFKVNTD
+250 LSDMGRFFKINTD
-263 ILFRSA
+263 IMFRSA
-269 CVMTVSLTVTSIGAQ
+269 CIMSVSLTVTSIGAQ

-323 AKDLSS
+323 ARDLHN
-329 LKRVINRLLLWA
+329 LKRVINRLILWA
-341 LGMAGAF
+341 LGVASVF
-348 TIVYICGYK
+348 TIIYIGGYK
-357 SIVSFITNE
+357 FIVSFITNE
-366 QNVIEVVVDY
+366 ANVIATVDKY

-383 PLATVAAFIYDGI
+383 PIVTVAAFIYDGI

-408 VTFLS
+408 ATFLS
-413 ALAFLVI
+413 AMAFLSI
-420 CFIHPFADRVIDL
+420 CFIHPFGGNLIDL
-433 PHNNTL
+433 PQNHTL

-448 MRGILLG
+448 LRGVMLG

-462 RNIVKSS
+462 KNIVKSS

>member
-1 MVYVPTTYQ
+1 
-10 ILTSSCHYVASS
+10 
-22 SYLCFMK
+22 MK
-29 LDKEILRLSIPAII
+29 LNKEILRLSIPAII

-95 TAQAYGAND
+95 TAQAYGARDND
-104 YEECRKL
+104 ECRKL
-111 LVRACMSGLI
+111 LVRACALGLI
-121 LGVAILLLH
+121 IGVVILLMH

-141 APEGQVADFAADYF
+141 SPEGQVADYAADYF

-168 MAVMGWFLGE
+168 MAVMGWFLGV
-178 QNTIVP
+178 QNTVVP

-201 FVFLFEMGFEGV
+201 FVFLFDMGFEGV
-213 AYGTMMANWIGVV
+213 AYGTMISNWVGVGIAILYV
-226 LSLFFVIKFYNWR
+226 LKFYEWR
-239 FPKVCRTDFLQ
+239 FPKICRTDILQ
-250 LSDMGRFFKVNTD
+250 LSDMGRFFKINTD
-263 ILFRSA
+263 IMFRSA
-269 CVMTVSLTVTSIGAQ
+269 CIMSVSLTVTSIGAQ

-323 AKDLSS
+323 ARDLQN

-341 LGMAGAF
+341 LGVASVF
-348 TIVYICGYK
+348 TIIYIGGYK
-357 SIVSFITNE
+357 FIVSFITNE
-366 QNVIEVVVDY
+366 ENVIATVDKY

-383 PLATVAAFIYDGI
+383 PLVTVAAFIYDGI

-408 VTFLS
+408 ATFLS
-413 ALAFLVI
+413 AMAFLSI
-420 CFIHPFADRVIDL
+420 CFIHPFGGNLIDL
-433 PHNNTL
+433 PQNHAL

-448 MRGILLG
+448 LRGVMLG

-462 RNIVKSS
+462 KNIVKSS

>member
-1 MVYVPTTYQ
+1 
-10 ILTSSCHYVASS
+10 
-22 SYLCFMK
+22 MK
-29 LDKEILRLSIPAII
+29 LNKEILRLSIPAII

-95 TAQAYGAND
+95 TAQAYGARDND
-104 YEECRKL
+104 ECRKL
-111 LVRACMSGLI
+111 LVRACALGLI
-121 LGVAILLLH
+121 IGVVILLLH

-141 APEGQVADFAADYF
+141 SPEGQVADYATDYF

-168 MAVMGWFLGE
+168 MAVMGWFLGV
-178 QNTIVP
+178 QNTVVP

-201 FVFLFEMGFEGV
+201 FVFLFDMGFEGV
-213 AYGTMMANWIGVV
+213 AYGTMISNWVGVGIAILYV
-226 LSLFFVIKFYNWR
+226 LKFYEWR
-239 FPKVCRTDFLQ
+239 FPKICRTDILQ
-250 LSDMGRFFKVNTD
+250 LSDMGRFFKINTD
-263 ILFRSA
+263 IMFRSA
-269 CVMTVSLTVTSIGAQ
+269 CIMSVSLTVTSIGAQ

-323 AKDLSS
+323 ARDLHN

-341 LGMAGAF
+341 LGVASVF
-348 TIVYICGYK
+348 TIIYIGGYK
-357 SIVSFITNE
+357 FIVSFITNE
-366 QNVIEVVVDY
+366 ANVIATVDKY

-383 PLATVAAFIYDGI
+383 PIVTVAAFIYDGI

-408 VTFLS
+408 ATFLS
-413 ALAFLVI
+413 AMAFLSI
-420 CFIHPFADRVIDL
+420 CFIHPFGGNLIDL
-433 PHNNTL
+433 PQNHTL

-448 MRGILLG
+448 LRGVMLG

-462 RNIVKSS
+462 NNIVKSS

>member
-1 MVYVPTTYQ
+1 
-10 ILTSSCHYVASS
+10 
-22 SYLCFMK
+22 MK
-29 LDKEILRLSIPAII
+29 LNKEILRLSIPAII

-95 TAQAYGAND
+95 TAQAYGARDND
-104 YEECRKL
+104 ECRKL
-111 LVRACMSGLI
+111 LVRACALGLI
-121 LGVAILLLH
+121 IGVVILLLH

-141 APEGQVADFAADYF
+141 SPEGQVADYAADYF

-168 MAVMGWFLGE
+168 MAVMGWFLGV
-178 QNTIVP
+178 QNTVVP

-201 FVFLFEMGFEGV
+201 FVFLFDMGFEGV
-213 AYGTMMANWIGVV
+213 AYGTMISNWVGVGIAMLYV
-226 LSLFFVIKFYNWR
+226 MKFYKWR
-239 FPKVCRTDFLQ
+239 FPKICRTDILQ
-250 LSDMGRFFKVNTD
+250 LSDMGRFFKINTD
-263 ILFRSA
+263 IMFRSA
-269 CVMTVSLTVTSIGAQ
+269 CIMSVSLTVTSIGAQ

-323 AKDLSS
+323 ARDLHN

-341 LGMAGAF
+341 LGVASVF
-348 TIVYICGYK
+348 TIIYIGGYK
-357 SIVSFITNE
+357 FIVSFITNE
-366 QNVIEVVVDY
+366 ANVIATVDKY

-383 PLATVAAFIYDGI
+383 PLVTVAAFIYDGI

-413 ALAFLVI
+413 AMAFLSI
-420 CFIHPFADRVIDL
+420 CFIHPFGGNLIDL
-433 PHNNTL
+433 PQNHTL

-448 MRGILLG
+448 LRGVMLG

-462 RNIVKSS
+462 KNIVKSS

>member
-1 MVYVPTTYQ
+1 
-10 ILTSSCHYVASS
+10 
-22 SYLCFMK
+22 MK
-29 LDKEILRLSIPAII
+29 LNKEILRLSIPAII

-67 IGAIAVG
+67 KGAIAVG

-95 TAQAYGAND
+95 TAQAYGARDND
-104 YEECRKL
+104 ECRKL
-111 LVRACMSGLI
+111 LVRACALGLI
-121 LGVAILLLH
+121 IGVVILLLH

-141 APEGQVADFAADYF
+141 SPEGQVADYAADYF

-168 MAVMGWFLGE
+168 MAVMGWFLGV
-178 QNTIVP
+178 QNTVVP

-201 FVFLFEMGFEGV
+201 FVFLFDMGFEGV
-213 AYGTMMANWIGVV
+213 AYGSMISNWVGVGIAI
-226 LSLFFVIKFYNWR
+226 LYLLKFYEWR
-239 FPKVCRTDFLQ
+239 FPKICRTDILQ
-250 LSDMGRFFKVNTD
+250 LSDMGRFFKINTD
-263 ILFRSA
+263 IMFRSA
-269 CVMTVSLTVTSIGAQ
+269 CIMSVSLTVTSIGAQ
-284 LGALTLAANAI
+284 LGALRLAANAI

-323 AKDLSS
+323 ARDLHN

-341 LGMAGAF
+341 LGVASVF
-348 TIVYICGYK
+348 TIIYIGGYK
-357 SIVSFITNE
+357 FIVSFITNE
-366 QNVIEVVVDY
+366 ENVIATVDKY

-383 PLATVAAFIYDGI
+383 PLVTVAAFIYDGI

-408 VTFLS
+408 ATFLS
-413 ALAFLVI
+413 AMAFLSI
-420 CFIHPFADRVIDL
+420 CFIHPFGGNLIDL
-433 PHNNTL
+433 PQNHTL

-448 MRGILLG
+448 LRGVMLG

-462 RNIVKSS
+462 KNIVKSS

>member
-1 MVYVPTTYQ
+1 
-10 ILTSSCHYVASS
+10 
-22 SYLCFMK
+22 MK
-29 LDKEILRLSIPAII
+29 LNKEILRLSIPAII

-95 TAQAYGAND
+95 TAQAYGARDND
-104 YEECRKL
+104 ECRKL
-111 LVRACMSGLI
+111 LVRACALGLI
-121 LGVAILLLH
+121 IGVVILLLH

-141 APEGQVADFAADYF
+141 SPEGQVADYASDYF

-168 MAVMGWFLGE
+168 MAVMGWFLGV
-178 QNTIVP
+178 QNTVVP

-201 FVFLFEMGFEGV
+201 FVFLFDMGFEGV
-213 AYGTMMANWIGVV
+213 AYGTMISNWVGVGIAILYV
-226 LSLFFVIKFYNWR
+226 LKFYEWR
-239 FPKVCRTDFLQ
+239 FPKICRTDILQ
-250 LSDMGRFFKVNTD
+250 LSDMGRFFKINTD
-263 ILFRSA
+263 IMFRSA
-269 CVMTVSLTVTSIGAQ
+269 CIMSVSLTVTSIGAQ

-323 AKDLSS
+323 ARDLHN

-341 LGMAGAF
+341 LGVASVF
-348 TIVYICGYK
+348 TIIYIGGYK
-357 SIVSFITNE
+357 FIVSFITNE
-366 QNVIEVVVDY
+366 ENVIATVDKY

-383 PLATVAAFIYDGI
+383 PLVTVAAFIYDGI

-408 VTFLS
+408 ATFLS
-413 ALAFLVI
+413 AMAFLSI
-420 CFIHPFADRVIDL
+420 CFIHPFGGNLIDL
-433 PHNNTL
+433 PQNHTL

-448 MRGILLG
+448 LRGVMLG
-455 FYTKRLL
+455 LYSKRLL
-462 RNIVKSS
+462 KNIVKSS

>member
-1 MVYVPTTYQ
+1 
-10 ILTSSCHYVASS
+10 
-22 SYLCFMK
+22 MK
-29 LDKEILRLSIPAII
+29 LNKEILRLSIPAII

-95 TAQAYGAND
+95 TAQAYGASDND
-104 YEECRKL
+104 ECRKL
-111 LVRACMSGLI
+111 LVRACGFGLI
-121 LGVAILLLH
+121 IGVVILLLH
-130 IPIRWLLLLLI
+130 IPIRWLLLVLI
-141 APEGQVADFAADYF
+141 SPDGQVADYAADYF

-168 MAVMGWFLGE
+168 MAVMGWFLGV
-178 QNTIVP
+178 QNTVIP

-201 FVFLFEMGFEGV
+201 FVFLFNMGFEGV
-213 AYGTMMANWIGVV
+213 AYGTMISNWVGVGIAV
-226 LSLFFVIKFYNWR
+226 LYVLKFYKWR
-239 FPKVCRTDFLQ
+239 FPRICRTDILQ

-263 ILFRSA
+263 IMFRSA
-269 CVMTVSLTVTSIGAQ
+269 CIMAVSLAVTSIGAQ

-323 AKDLSS
+323 ARDVQS

-341 LGMAGAF
+341 LGVASIF
-348 TIVYICGYK
+348 TIIYICGYK
-357 SIVSFITNE
+357 FIVSFITNE
-366 QNVIEVVVDY
+366 ENVIATVDNY

-383 PLATVAAFIYDGI
+383 PIATVAAFIYDGI
-396 YIGLTATRQMLI
+396 YIGLTATRQMLLA
-408 VTFLS
+408 TFLS
-413 ALAFLVI
+413 AMTFLSI
-420 CFIHPFADRVIDL
+420 CFIHPFDENLIDL
-433 PHNNTL
+433 PQNHTL

-448 MRGILLG
+448 LRGVMLG
-455 FYTKRLL
+455 LYTKRLL
-462 RNIVKSS
+462 KNIVKSR

>member
-1 MVYVPTTYQ
+1 
-10 ILTSSCHYVASS
+10 
-22 SYLCFMK
+22 MK
-29 LDKEILRLSIPAII
+29 LNKEILRLSIPAII

-95 TAQAYGAND
+95 TAQAYGARDND
-104 YEECRKL
+104 ECRKL
-111 LVRACMSGLI
+111 LVRACALGLI
-121 LGVAILLLH
+121 IGVVILLLH

-141 APEGQVADFAADYF
+141 SPEGQVADYASDYF

-168 MAVMGWFLGE
+168 MAVMGWFLGV
-178 QNTIVP
+178 QNTVVP

-201 FVFLFEMGFEGV
+201 FVFLFDMGFEGV
-213 AYGTMMANWIGVV
+213 AYGTMISNWVGVGIAILYV
-226 LSLFFVIKFYNWR
+226 LKFYEWR
-239 FPKVCRTDFLQ
+239 FPKICRTDILQ
-250 LSDMGRFFKVNTD
+250 LSDMGRFFKINTD
-263 ILFRSA
+263 IMFRSA
-269 CVMTVSLTVTSIGAQ
+269 CIMSVSLTVTSIGAQ

-323 AKDLSS
+323 ARDLQN

-341 LGMAGAF
+341 LGVASVF
-348 TIVYICGYK
+348 TIIYIGGYK
-357 SIVSFITNE
+357 FIVSFITNE
-366 QNVIEVVVDY
+366 ENVIATVDKY

-383 PLATVAAFIYDGI
+383 PIVTVAAFIYDGI

-413 ALAFLVI
+413 AMAFLSI
-420 CFIHPFADRVIDL
+420 CFIHPFGGNLIDL
-433 PHNNTL
+433 PQNHTL

-448 MRGILLG
+448 LRGVMLG

-462 RNIVKSS
+462 KNIVKSS

>member
-1 MVYVPTTYQ
+1 
-10 ILTSSCHYVASS
+10 
-22 SYLCFMK
+22 MK
-29 LDKEILRLSIPAII
+29 LNKEILRLSIPAII

-95 TAQAYGAND
+95 TAQAYGARDND
-104 YEECRKL
+104 ECRKL
-111 LVRACMSGLI
+111 LVRACALGLI
-121 LGVAILLLH
+121 IGVVILLLH

-141 APEGQVADFAADYF
+141 SPEGQVADYASDYF

-168 MAVMGWFLGE
+168 MAVMGWFLGV
-178 QNTIVP
+178 QNTVVP

-201 FVFLFEMGFEGV
+201 FVFLFDMGFEGV
-213 AYGTMMANWIGVV
+213 AYGTMISNWVGVGIAILYV
-226 LSLFFVIKFYNWR
+226 LKFYEWR
-239 FPKVCRTDFLQ
+239 FPKICRTDILQ
-250 LSDMGRFFKVNTD
+250 LSDMGRFFKINTD
-263 ILFRSA
+263 IMFRSA
-269 CVMTVSLTVTSIGAQ
+269 CIMSVSLTVTSIGAQ

-323 AKDLSS
+323 ARDLQN

-341 LGMAGAF
+341 LGVASVF
-348 TIVYICGYK
+348 TIIYIGGYK
-357 SIVSFITNE
+357 FIVSFITNE
-366 QNVIEVVVDY
+366 ANVIATVDKY

-383 PLATVAAFIYDGI
+383 PLVTVAAFIYDGI

-408 VTFLS
+408 ATFLS
-413 ALAFLVI
+413 AMAFLSI
-420 CFIHPFADRVIDL
+420 CFIHPFGGNLIDL
-433 PHNNTL
+433 PQNHTL

-448 MRGILLG
+448 LRGVMLG

-462 RNIVKSS
+462 KNIVKSS

>member
-1 MVYVPTTYQ
+1 
-10 ILTSSCHYVASS
+10 
-22 SYLCFMK
+22 MK
-29 LDKEILRLSIPAII
+29 LNKEILRLSIPAII

-95 TAQAYGAND
+95 TAQAYGARDND
-104 YEECRKL
+104 ECRKL
-111 LVRACMSGLI
+111 LVRACALGLI
-121 LGVAILLLH
+121 IGVVILLLH

-141 APEGQVADFAADYF
+141 SPEGQVADYASDYF

-168 MAVMGWFLGE
+168 MAVMGWFLGV
-178 QNTIVP
+178 QNTVVP

-201 FVFLFEMGFEGV
+201 FVFLFDMGFEGV
-213 AYGTMMANWIGVV
+213 AYGTMISNWVGVGIAILYV
-226 LSLFFVIKFYNWR
+226 LKFYEWR
-239 FPKVCRTDFLQ
+239 FQKICRTDILQ
-250 LSDMGRFFKVNTD
+250 LSDMGRFFKINTD
-263 ILFRSA
+263 IMFRSA
-269 CVMTVSLTVTSIGAQ
+269 CIMSVSLTVTSIGAQ

-323 AKDLSS
+323 ARDLHN

-341 LGMAGAF
+341 LGVASVF
-348 TIVYICGYK
+348 TIIYIGGYK
-357 SIVSFITNE
+357 FIVSFITNE
-366 QNVIEVVVDY
+366 ANVIATVDKY

-383 PLATVAAFIYDGI
+383 PIVTVAAFIYDGI

-408 VTFLS
+408 ATFLS
-413 ALAFLVI
+413 AMAFLSI
-420 CFIHPFADRVIDL
+420 CFIHPFGGNLIDL
-433 PHNNTL
+433 PQNHTL

-448 MRGILLG
+448 LRGVMLG

-462 RNIVKSS
+462 KNIVKSS

>member
-1 MVYVPTTYQ
+1 
-10 ILTSSCHYVASS
+10 
-22 SYLCFMK
+22 MK
-29 LDKEILRLSIPAII
+29 LNKEILRLSIPAII

-95 TAQAYGAND
+95 TAQAYGARDNKG
-104 YEECRKL
+104 CRKL
-111 LVRACMSGLI
+111 LVRACALGLI
-121 LGVAILLLH
+121 IGVVILLLH

-141 APEGQVADFAADYF
+141 SPEGQVADYAADYF

-168 MAVMGWFLGE
+168 MAVMGWFLGV
-178 QNTIVP
+178 QNTVVP

-201 FVFLFEMGFEGV
+201 FVFLFDMGFEGV
-213 AYGTMMANWIGVV
+213 AYGTMISNWVGVGIAILYV
-226 LSLFFVIKFYNWR
+226 LKFYEWR
-239 FPKVCRTDFLQ
+239 FPKICRTDILQ
-250 LSDMGRFFKVNTD
+250 LSDMGRFFKINTD
-263 ILFRSA
+263 IMFRSA
-269 CVMTVSLTVTSIGAQ
+269 CIMSVSLTVTSIGAQ

-323 AKDLSS
+323 ARDLQN

-341 LGMAGAF
+341 LGVASVF
-348 TIVYICGYK
+348 TIIYIGGYK
-357 SIVSFITNE
+357 FIVSFITNE
-366 QNVIEVVVDY
+366 VNVIATVDKY

-383 PLATVAAFIYDGI
+383 PIVTVAAFIYDGI

-408 VTFLS
+408 ATFLS
-413 ALAFLVI
+413 AMAFLSI
-420 CFIHPFADRVIDL
+420 CFIHPFGGNLIDL
-433 PHNNTL
+433 PQNHTL

-448 MRGILLG
+448 LRGVMLG

-462 RNIVKSS
+462 KNIVKSS

>member
-1 MVYVPTTYQ
+1 
-10 ILTSSCHYVASS
+10 
-22 SYLCFMK
+22 MK
-29 LDKEILRLSIPAII
+29 LNKEILRLSIPAII

-95 TAQAYGAND
+95 TAQAYGARDND
-104 YEECRKL
+104 ECRKL
-111 LVRACMSGLI
+111 LVRACALGLI
-121 LGVAILLLH
+121 IGVVILLLH

-141 APEGQVADFAADYF
+141 SPEGQVADYAADYF

-168 MAVMGWFLGE
+168 MAVMGWFLGV
-178 QNTIVP
+178 QNTVVP

-201 FVFLFEMGFEGV
+201 FVFLFDMGFEGV
-213 AYGTMMANWIGVV
+213 AYGTMISNWAGVGIAILYV
-226 LSLFFVIKFYNWR
+226 LKFYEWR
-239 FPKVCRTDFLQ
+239 FPKICRTDILQ
-250 LSDMGRFFKVNTD
+250 LSDMGRFFKINTD
-263 ILFRSA
+263 IMFRSA
-269 CVMTVSLTVTSIGAQ
+269 CIMSVSLTVTSIGAQ

-323 AKDLSS
+323 ARDLQN

-341 LGMAGAF
+341 LGVASVF
-348 TIVYICGYK
+348 TIIYIGGYK
-357 SIVSFITNE
+357 FIVSFITNE
-366 QNVIEVVVDY
+366 ENVIATVDKY

-383 PLATVAAFIYDGI
+383 PLVTVAAFIYDGI

-413 ALAFLVI
+413 AMAFLSI
-420 CFIHPFADRVIDL
+420 CIIHPFGGNLIDL
-433 PHNNTL
+433 PQNHTL

-448 MRGILLG
+448 LRGVMLG

-462 RNIVKSS
+462 KNIVKSS

>member
-1 MVYVPTTYQ
+1 
-10 ILTSSCHYVASS
+10 
-22 SYLCFMK
+22 MK
-29 LDKEILRLSIPAII
+29 LNKEILRLSIPAII

-95 TAQAYGAND
+95 TAQAYGARDND
-104 YEECRKL
+104 ECRKL
-111 LVRACMSGLI
+111 LVRACALGLI
-121 LGVAILLLH
+121 IGVVILLLH

-141 APEGQVADFAADYF
+141 SPEGQVADYASDYF

-168 MAVMGWFLGE
+168 MAVMGWFLGV
-178 QNTIVP
+178 QNTVVP

-201 FVFLFEMGFEGV
+201 FVFLFDMGFEGV
-213 AYGTMMANWIGVV
+213 AYGTMISNWVGVGIAILYV
-226 LSLFFVIKFYNWR
+226 LKFYEWR
-239 FPKVCRTDFLQ
+239 FPKICRTDILQ

-263 ILFRSA
+263 IMFRSA
-269 CVMTVSLTVTSIGAQ
+269 CIMSVSLTVTSIGAQ

-323 AKDLSS
+323 ARDLQN

-341 LGMAGAF
+341 LGVASVF
-348 TIVYICGYK
+348 TIIYIGCYK
-357 SIVSFITNE
+357 FIVSFITNE
-366 QNVIEVVVDY
+366 ENVIATVDKY

-383 PLATVAAFIYDGI
+383 PIVTVAAFIYDGI

-408 VTFLS
+408 ATFLS
-413 ALAFLVI
+413 AMAFLSI
-420 CFIHPFADRVIDL
+420 CFIHPFGGNLIDL
-433 PHNNTL
+433 PQNHTL

-448 MRGILLG
+448 LRGVMLG
-455 FYTKRLL
+455 LYSKRLL
-462 RNIVKSS
+462 KNIVKSS